1 MFTFVG
7 KKDKEFA
14 KKLMGLYIQKN
25 LLDTEHK
32 KMREQW
38 IEVRK
43 SVEGNEELIATT
55 TYAYGHMD
63 IEYWKSYFKICSE
76 IDNLIRGL

>member
-1 MFTFVG
+1 MFTFVS

-25 LLDTEHK
+25 LLDTERK

-43 SVEGNEELIATT
+43 GAEGNEELIATT
-55 TYAYGHMD
+55 TYAYGYMD
-63 IEYWKSYFKICSE
+63 IEYWKSYYKICSE
-76 IDNLIRGL
+76 IDSLIMEL